1 MSISREDEEVQ
12 ILINDLLFCVNKAN
26 SASVA
31 LSVLT
36 TVMATVLVY
45 NTYEDSLE
53 GAIEMSD
60 HVLRN
65 MVNTMLKIKKSANF
79 YTQ

>member
-1 MSISREDEEVQ
+1 MSIPREEEVQ
-12 ILINDLLFCVNKAN
+12 NLLSDLLFCVNKAN
-26 SASVA
+26 SAALA

-36 TVMATVLVY
+36 TTMATVLVY
-45 NTYEDSLE
+45 NTDEDLLD

-65 MVNTMLKIKKSANF
+65 MVDTMLKIKKSANL

>member
-1 MSISREDEEVQ
+1 MSIPREEEVQ
-12 ILINDLLFCVNKAN
+12 NLLSDLLFCVNKAN
-26 SASVA
+26 SAALA

-36 TVMATVLVY
+36 TTMATVLVY
-45 NTYEDSLE
+45 NTDEDSLE

-60 HVLRN
+60 HVLKN
-65 MVNTMLKIKKSANF
+65 MVDTMLKIKKSANL

>member
-1 MSISREDEEVQ
+1 MSILREEEVQ
-12 ILINDLLFCVNKAN
+12 NLLSDLLFCVNKAN
-26 SASVA
+26 SAALA

-36 TVMATVLVY
+36 TTMATVLVY
-45 NTYEDSLE
+45 NTDEDSLE

-65 MVNTMLKIKKSANF
+65 MVDTMLKIKKSANL

>member
-1 MSISREDEEVQ
+1 MSIPREEEVQ
-12 ILINDLLFCVNKAN
+12 NLISDLLFCVNKAN
-26 SASVA
+26 SAALA

-36 TVMATVLVY
+36 TTMATVLVY
-45 NTYEDSLE
+45 NTDEDSLE

-65 MVNTMLKIKKSANF
+65 MVDTMLKIKKSANL

>member
-1 MSISREDEEVQ
+1 MSIPKEEDVQ
-12 ILINDLLFCVNKAN
+12 TLISDLLFCVNKAN

-36 TVMATVLVY
+36 TAMATVLVY
-45 NTYEDSLE
+45 NTNEDSLE
-53 GAIEMSD
+53 GAIEMPD

-65 MVNTMLKIKKSANF
+65 MVNTMLKIKKSTNF

>member
-1 MSISREDEEVQ
+1 MSIPREEEVQ
-12 ILINDLLFCVNKAN
+12 NLLSDLLFCVNKAN
-26 SASVA
+26 SAALA

-36 TVMATVLVY
+36 TTMATVLVY
-45 NTYEDSLE
+45 NTDENSLE

-60 HVLRN
+60 HALRN
-65 MVNTMLKIKKSANF
+65 MVDTMLKIKKSANL